1 MATTTVNKSLIEP
14 SIGDPG
20 WGTTLNGDFT
30 NIDSA
35 FGGNAAISL
44 TTGTVS
50 LTSSQYIPLS
60 WTLSGTLSGNVIL
73 QLPSGVGGQWTIYN
87 NCTQGSYTITVS
99 AVGGSTSATLASG
112 VQIIYS
118 DGAGNIRLSATPFTS
133 VGSSKQVIYNSSG
146 SLTGSSNF
154 TYDGQVLTVTGT
166 AKTITGGSISG
177 GTAQLTFSGSLTY
190 TSGDYILVS
199 GATPSG
205 LNGVFA
211 VTSSTTTSVSYSTSA
226 TGSVSAGGTIT
237 PVLVNAVNG
246 AVTGSALSITGVA
259 STGNLTAETVTAS
272 GLVYSS
278 SGGFKFPDN
287 TTQTTANSVTPWSI
301 TGGLP
306 TAFSGVNTSASIT
319 ISSCICADSTFAVTL
334 TYAGGNITTGTGIN
348 TLGTSTLAN
357 STTYHVYICKGT
369 SGTGV
374 FGSTIAPSSFSGSN
388 APSGYQSYFRRL
400 FSLNTNSSGT
410 PNGYNADEL
419 ASGSYIAYY
428 LSSSI
433 INDFYGL
440 PSTGSR
446 TLYTMNIPTGLKFQW
461 NGRILIGGSNNYVFT
476 SPDEPD
482 IAIQSS
488 STPAAGTGTPDFSVY
503 SVSIGKILITNTSG
517 QIGVKCSTSTNNL
530 SMMTT
535 AFVDSRRI

>member
-14 SIGDPG
+14 SIGDSG

-60 WTLSGTLSGNVIL
+60 WTLTGTLSGNAIL
-73 QLPSGVGGQWTIYN
+73 QLPSGVGGQWTVYN

-133 VGSSKQVIYNSSG
+133 VGSNKQVIYNSSG

-166 AKTITGGSISG
+166 AKAITGGSISG

-226 TGSVSAGGTIT
+226 TGSVSAVGTIT

-259 STGNLTAETVTAS
+259 STGNLTAGTVTAS
-272 GLVYSS
+272 GTVTAASSVVVNGSSSGSVALNAPAAAGSGTKIILPGGGGTTTIPNGTGTVAVQGVSSNIVLGTAQASTSGTSVLFTGIPSWVRRVTVMFNGVSASNATSDIIVQIGSGSVVTSGYSSNAGIAGGATVSLSTAGFITTANIVNADLMSGIIVLTNINSNTWVSSSNLNRSS
-278 SGGFKFPDN
+278 SGGALCGAGVSP
-287 TTQTTANSVTPWSI
+287 S
-301 TGGLP
+301 L
-306 TAFSGVNTSASIT
+306 SGALDRV
-319 ISSCICADSTFAVTL
+319 
-334 TYAGGNITTGTGIN
+334 NITFT
-348 TLGTSTLAN
+348 
-357 STTYHVYICKGT
+357 
-369 SGTGV
+369 
-374 FGSTIAPSSFSGSN
+374 GSTSFD
-388 APSGYQSYFRRL
+388 A
-400 FSLNTNSSGT
+400 
-410 PNGYNADEL
+410 
-419 ASGSYIAYY
+419 
-428 LSSSI
+428 
-433 INDFYGL
+433 
-440 PSTGSR
+440 
-446 TLYTMNIPTGLKFQW
+446 
-461 NGRILIGGSNNYVFT
+461 
-476 SPDEPD
+476 
-482 IAIQSS
+482 
-488 STPAAGTGTPDFSVY
+488 
-503 SVSIGKILITNTSG
+503 G
-517 QIGVKCSTSTNNL
+517 QINI
-530 SMMTT
+530 MWE
-535 AFVDSRRI
+535 